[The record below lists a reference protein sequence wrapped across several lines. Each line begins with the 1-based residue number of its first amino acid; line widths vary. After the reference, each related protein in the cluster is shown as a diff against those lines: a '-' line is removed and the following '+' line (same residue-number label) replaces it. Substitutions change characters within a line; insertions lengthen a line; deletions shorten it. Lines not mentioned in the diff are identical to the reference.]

1 MAGKKD
7 NAVVAVIS
15 DLTKNQ
21 AAQISKEIMKA
32 KANYAPHGRGTI
44 ATGCKSSVGSL
55 IQSGRK
61 RRRLILWG
69 NGRQLIQEHRK
80 QGKCEIIILVRR
92 VVPKRMLKDT
102 IYSIISSL
110 EHQR

>member
-1 MAGKKD
+1 MTGKKD

-44 ATGCKSSVGSL
+44 VTGCKSSVGSL

-61 RRRLILWG
+61 RIG
-69 NGRQLIQEHRK
+69 G
-80 QGKCEIIILVRR
+80 
-92 VVPKRMLKDT
+92 
-102 IYSIISSL
+102 
-110 EHQR
+110 

>member
-55 IQSGRK
+55 IQSGR
-61 RRRLILWG
+61 RG
-69 NGRQLIQEHRK
+69 MEGQLIQEYRK
-80 QGKCEIIILVRR
+80 QGKCVIIILVRR